1 MDAVRAPKSTAR
13 IAVRSSRQRNTIRR
27 CGVRLWKPIR
37 QPLCRVVKRRRSRPD
52 RFQIV
57 SRFPIAADK
66 VLHPRDLAAPISR
79 ALPDF
84 ETTVSW
90 PKSGFML

>member
-1 MDAVRAPKSTAR
+1 VEADPAAALQGGQEKAVKTGPF
-13 IAVRSSRQRNTIRR
+13 
-27 CGVRLWKPIR
+27 
-37 QPLCRVVKRRRSRPD
+37 PD

-57 SRFPIAADK
+57 SRFRFAADK
-66 VLHPRDLAAPISR
+66 VLQPRDLAAPISH
-79 ALPDF
+79 ALPDS